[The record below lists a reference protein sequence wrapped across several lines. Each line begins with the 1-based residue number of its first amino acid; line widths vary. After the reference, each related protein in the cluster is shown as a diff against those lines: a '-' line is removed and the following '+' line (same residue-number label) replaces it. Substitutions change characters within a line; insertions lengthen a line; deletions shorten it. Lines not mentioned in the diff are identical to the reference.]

1 MANKKPKTIQI
12 DTYTAGVFGRTEGYA
27 NKVRQLYADAV
38 SELLKL
44 SAKYNLEEGDVFDF
58 DKMPKKMREEAHKIL
73 RALYSAVYN
82 EVQHGI
88 MAEWQYAN
96 LSSDIIIKRV
106 FGDKFA
112 KNEQNHFARWF
123 ARNNEAMDA
132 FLSRKENG
140 FSLSQRIWKQTEQLK
155 DEMAL
160 ALSVSLGQGDSA
172 ATVSRKVRQYL
183 QEPDRLFRHVR
194 GADGKL
200 RWSKAA
206 RAYHPGR
213 GVYRSSYKNAMR
225 LTRTETNM
233 AYRTADTDRWQRL
246 DFVLGQ
252 HIGRGHNKDNEPDIC
267 DKLAGDY
274 PKEFKFTGWHP
285 QCRCISTPILATPAE
300 MAAMRKAIKEGKDPM
315 SVLSPDRRVTEPP
328 KAFTDWVSEN
338 RERIENASSV
348 PYFIKD
354 NFKDGDIDKG
364 WRWEKSEEEKQAELE
379 AYTKQVKHQELVT
392 KMGNNVYN
400 VATEYPEVDTS
411 ELVSA
416 INASDYTAIEDQ
428 AKAVAHQISAIN
440 KKIAG
445 MKDLIE
451 DPKMWMLAYDFT
463 SDEMLATHKAIADKI
478 QEFKDKFA
486 KGVSGYATE
495 EEYIQMK
502 LHHEINYITNNQS
515 VLASKYNTW
524 MVSQDAYINL
534 KKAYDIKVEWIKL
547 KQQAVEYSTK
557 FASPFMKKLDKLSDA
572 VFFDDMASTKLAMQ
586 ELDLWQSINDVLS
599 EAYTFKTKSEPYLNL
614 IADLEEAIINDDKAK
629 ANSIVALMQAKRI
642 ELAKKK
648 AQRNRKKGNDDDRH
662 VIFGKADFTQERQDN
677 ALWAKSKDESINLY
691 IDEAID
697 TRSKA
702 TYEEWKS
709 MHRYTVGSGYIT
721 KPLRNIE
728 GWGFNYLGQKSDTE
742 RDVENMTNYIAR
754 ARTQKDIWITRC
766 ERQDLCTAK
775 FGLSDDFF
783 RKIEDEIKAKDA
795 ELDTKKGYLKKRMDL
810 ERFISS
816 SSMSDAKNIPELK
829 DIYNEWE
836 KAYKD
841 GKALEQVRL
850 SSEARNRAKD
860 ALKSIAD
867 AKKAELIKIASA
879 KLVGIEGVDESFQS
893 CGSQRN
899 DEFTGTGTD
908 NGMGRCKIKYNIY
921 CPKGTQ
927 LTYAEPYNEYGQH
940 DGRWS
945 GTEKPDYARENE
957 TILQRGTKFRITK
970 AEYVESENR
979 WYLDVI
985 VIEQNPREIAGF
997 VWDATA
1003 KNHPDNGGG
1012 YGSYHVEFK

>member
-58 DKMPKKMREEAHKIL
+58 DKMPKKMRDEAHKIL

-233 AYRTADTDRWQRL
+233 AYRTADSDRWQRL

-300 MAAMRKAIKEGKDPM
+300 MAAMRKAMKEGKDPM

-416 INASDYTAIEDQ
+416 INASDYTAIEEQ

-451 DPKMWMLAYDFT
+451 DPKMWMKAYDFT
-463 SDEMLATHKAIADKI
+463 SEEMLATHKAIADKI
-478 QEFKDKFA
+478 AEFKAKYAAKAGTIAMSEAEYVLDKL
-486 KGVSGYATE
+486 GW
-495 EEYIQMK
+495 
-502 LHHEINYITNNQS
+502 EINHLDLNKNDCQ
-515 VLASKYNTW
+515 SKYKTW
-524 MVSQDAYINL
+524 MVSKDAYVKQKTIY
-534 KKAYDIKVEWIKL
+534 AETVFWEQ
-547 KQQAVEYSTK
+547 QQAEVNKLTKSLSSTLYGSQITK
-557 FASPFMKKLDKLSDA
+557 ALQGIIAKDKTA
-572 VFFDDMASTKLAMQ
+572 VQSAIL
-586 ELDLWQSINDVLS
+586 ELQQWKDVDDVLQ
-599 EAYTFKTKSEPYLNL
+599 EALTFKTKSQPYLNL
-614 IADLEEAIINDDKAK
+614 IAKLQTQISAGELTKANSTVVEMKAKRAELAKAK
-629 ANSIVALMQAKRI
+629 ASR
-642 ELAKKK
+642 LAKKQK
-648 AQRNRKKGNDDDRH
+648 NIDGEVVFGSECFTHERRNNAKWFIHANESTDYFFPQAQ
-662 VIFGKADFTQERQDN
+662 
-677 ALWAKSKDESINLY
+677 ALWKVWTDEEKYGLWNYTAGSRYCTYTLRGWDGWCYETSARQGISDIKRDIPAITSALNKSILQEDCWLKRD
-691 IDEAID
+691 
-697 TRSKA
+697 
-702 TYEEWKS
+702 
-709 MHRYTVGSGYIT
+709 
-721 KPLRNIE
+721 
-728 GWGFNYLGQKSDTE
+728 
-742 RDVENMTNYIAR
+742 DVEG
-754 ARTQKDIWITRC
+754 IT
-766 ERQDLCTAK
+766 EK
-775 FGLSDDFF
+775 IFGLSDGFF
-783 RKIEDEIKAKDA
+783 KKFRTEIQAEETRLESTFGFNKRLKALQSCLDYKDLSYISGEA
-795 ELDTKKGYLKKRMDL
+795 KLASIYDDYLKADTSTKRSRLFSNHAPTIMQLKKRL
-810 ERFISS
+810 E
-816 SSMSDAKNIPELK
+816 D
-829 DIYNEWE
+829 
-836 KAYKD
+836 
-841 GKALEQVRL
+841 EQK
-850 SSEARNRAKD
+850 E
-860 ALKSIAD
+860 
-867 AKKAELIKIASA
+867 
-879 KLVGIEGVDESFQS
+879 KLVEFATNKLKGRTGVDDSFGS
-893 CGSQRN
+893 CGN
-899 DEFTGTGTD
+899 
-908 NGMGRCKIKYNIY
+908 CKESYFGCKNVVWNIY
-921 CPKGTQ
+921 CPAGTRAAYCEPFSDFGGMHEDG
-927 LTYAEPYNEYGQH
+927 TYRPKLAWTGNSKPVAS
-940 DGRWS
+940 DGN
-945 GTEKPDYARENE
+945 ENE
-957 TILQRGTKFRITK
+957 VLMQRGTKYRITK
-970 AEYVESENR
+970 VEWNENTR
-979 WYLDVI
+979 KWYIDVE
-985 VIEQNPREIAGF
+985 VIAQNPRAIKEYKCDRRGECG
-997 VWDATA
+997 
-1003 KNHPDNGGG
+1003 PNGW
-1012 YGSYHVEFK
+1012 YAVFE